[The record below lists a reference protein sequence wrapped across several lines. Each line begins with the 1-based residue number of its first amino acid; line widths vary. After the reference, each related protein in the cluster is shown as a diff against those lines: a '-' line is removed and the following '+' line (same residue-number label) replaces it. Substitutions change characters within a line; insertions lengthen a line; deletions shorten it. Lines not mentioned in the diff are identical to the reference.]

1 MNKSKRKPPH
11 RTRRDATLA
20 DVAKLAGV
28 SPITASRALHQPH
41 LVAPDTTSR
50 VRDAADTLAYVPNLL
65 AGGLRS
71 RKSRLVTAVIPSTQN
86 PVFEEMIHTLRNE
99 LLGSGYQL
107 MLGMSDYGASS
118 EDELL
123 DAIISR
129 RPDGIVLTGVV
140 HSPSLR
146 RRLIGAKI
154 PVVETWDLT
163 PTPIDML
170 VGFSHEKIG
179 RAAAEYFIRRGA
191 RKPALIMAEDQRSLL
206 RRDGFLAV
214 AAEQDVAV
222 AGCMIV
228 PAPSV
233 LGMGRSGLG
242 KLLAADPDI
251 DAVFCSSDQ
260 LAMGVL
266 FEAIARGIAIPGQIA
281 VMGFGN
287 LNASAD
293 TYPALTTVAV
303 DGNLIGRQAA
313 RLLLERVG
321 EAEPSQL
328 SQSPIIDIGFRIITR
343 ASA

>member
-1 MNKSKRKPPH
+1 MSKKQPPP
-11 RTRRDATLA
+11 RARRETTLA
-20 DVAKLAGV
+20 DVARLAGV
-28 SPITASRALHQPH
+28 SPMTASRALHQPH
-41 LVAPDTTSR
+41 LVAPDTILR
-50 VRDAADTLAYVPNLL
+50 VRDAADALAYVPNLL

-86 PVFEEMIHTLRNE
+86 PVFVEMIQALRDE

-107 MLGMSDYGASS
+107 MLGLSDYSASG

-146 RRLIGAKI
+146 RRLVGARI

-170 VGFSHEKIG
+170 VGFSNEKIG
-179 RAAAEYFIRRGA
+179 RAAAEYFIRRGS
-191 RKPALIMAEDQRSLL
+191 RKLALIVADDQRSLL
-206 RRDGFLAV
+206 RREGFVTV
-214 AAEQDVAV
+214 AAEHGLAV
-222 AGCMIV
+222 AGCVVV
-228 PAPSV
+228 PAPSA
-233 LGMGRSGLG
+233 LGMGRNGLSR
-242 KLLAADPDI
+242 LLAAAPDI
-251 DAVFCSSDQ
+251 DAVFCSSDL

-266 FEAIARGIAIPGQIA
+266 FEAIARGILIPEKMA

-303 DGNLIGRQAA
+303 DSTLIGRQVA

-321 EAEPSQL
+321 EAEAPQPPR
-328 SQSPIIDIGFRIITR
+328 SPIIDVGFRIIAR